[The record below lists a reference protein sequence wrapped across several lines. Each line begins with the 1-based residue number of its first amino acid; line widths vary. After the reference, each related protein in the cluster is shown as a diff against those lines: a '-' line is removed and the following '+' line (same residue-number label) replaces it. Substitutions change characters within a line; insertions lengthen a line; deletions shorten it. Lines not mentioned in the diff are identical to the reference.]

1 MKKWNKKD
9 AINAIQKLIS
19 QIPSVIQ
26 SGRKSQEHV
35 RWIANTMRIIDEI
48 FGEKSRYSAT
58 MRSFTWSFHG
68 SFIYQGWDDPNEVYN
83 EKHKIAF
90 KEQMQQASG
99 LLLSAIDHL
108 ESSEINDVFEG
119 DNHQESVEL
128 FKIIGLSTSKLRK
141 LIRETP
147 SKEKDVQ
154 DKYEDLLTAQD
165 IEYAREFP
173 RIEYSSKQ
181 YVPDFSFENIGLA
194 VEIKLCK
201 NAGDEK
207 AFIGQINDDILAYKT
222 KFDNL
227 LFIIYDLGQIRDEET
242 FKSSFES
249 HSNVIVQVVKH

>member
-1 MKKWNKKD
+1 MQKWNKQD
-9 AINAIQKLIS
+9 AINAIQKLIN

-26 SGRKSQEHV
+26 SGRKSQQHV
-35 RWIANTMRIIDEI
+35 RWISNTMRILDEI

-58 MRSFTWSFHG
+58 LRSFTWNFHG
-68 SFIYQGWDDPNEVYN
+68 NVIVRGWDDPNYVLN
-83 EKHKIAF
+83 EKHEIAF
-90 KEQMQQASG
+90 NQQMQQASG

-108 ESSEINDVFEG
+108 ESSEIEDVFEG
-119 DNHQESVEL
+119 DKYQKSVEL

-147 SKEKDVQ
+147 NKEKEVQ

-181 YVPDFSFENIGLA
+181 YVPDFCFENISLA

-201 NAGDEK
+201 NSGDEK

-227 LFIIYDLGQIRDEET
+227 LFIIYDLGQIRDEDT